1 MTGQLNSWKL
11 TQEKIRRTAAD
22 PTKRKESNMSSA
34 KIKELLQRINFI
46 EADMDIQK
54 QILVSIPTSNKKDM
68 EAVIKKIADLKA
80 KIDGLRLDIK
90 NTDEAEY
97 DRIMAI
103 EQAAD
108 TFRQISRDKKFVL
121 VNTLNESGTCFI
133 TLNDGTRFDC
143 LVTAKEENG
152 NWTVLTLD
160 GETKQYPSG
169 LVKQEI

>member
-1 MTGQLNSWKL
+1 MKNK
-11 TQEKIRRTAAD
+11 
-22 PTKRKESNMSSA
+22 KESDMKDA
-34 KIKELLQRINFI
+34 RIKGLLQRINFI

-54 QILVSIPTSNKKDM
+54 QILVAIPSHQQNDM
-68 EAVIKKIADLKA
+68 EAVAKKIAALKQQIHDLR
-80 KIDGLRLDIK
+80 IEIK
-90 NTDEAEY
+90 NTDETEY
-97 DRIMAI
+97 NRIISI

-108 TFRQISRDKKFVL
+108 TFRRISRDKKFVL

-133 TLNDGTRFDC
+133 TLNDGTRLDC

-169 LVKQEI
+169 LVKQEV

>member
-1 MTGQLNSWKL
+1 
-11 TQEKIRRTAAD
+11 
-22 PTKRKESNMSSA
+22 MSSA

-54 QILVSIPTSNKKDM
+54 QILVSIPSNNKKDI
-68 EAVIKKIADLKA
+68 ETIIKKIADQKA
-80 KIDGLRLDIK
+80 KIDELRLDIK

-97 DRIMAI
+97 NRIIAI
-103 EQAAD
+103 EQAAE
-108 TFRQISRDKKFVL
+108 TFRRISREKTFVL

-133 TLNDGTRFDC
+133 TLNDGTRMDC

-160 GETKQYPSG
+160 GETREYPGG
-169 LVKQEI
+169 LIK